1 MVIIVC
7 AKVQCLRN
15 LYDEMKHRVNG
26 TKIVR
31 EGSLPNVKIHPLGG
45 REYLVQDGSR
55 TLRAFLVSEDHHT
68 KTSTWWI
75 DGFTYEVAS
84 ASPLDE
90 LLEAM
95 GMGATTATGAD
106 HLKAPMP
113 GMVLAVHASAGQSVT
128 KGDTL
133 VILEAMKME
142 NALKAPHDGIIE
154 SVAAIAGQAVEKG
167 AVLLT
172 FQK

>member
-15 LYDEMKHRVNG
+15 LYAEMKHRVNG
-26 TKIVR
+26 TKIVP
-31 EGSLPNVKIHPLGG
+31 ESSLPGVKIHPLGG
-45 REYLVQDGSR
+45 REYMVQEGSR
-55 TLRAFLVSEDHHT
+55 TLRAFLVSEDRNT

-84 ASPLDE
+84 TSPLDE

-95 GMGATTATGAD
+95 GMGATATAGAD

-113 GMVLAVHASAGQSVT
+113 GMVLAVHASAGQSVS

-133 VILEAMKME
+133 IILEAMKME
-142 NALKAPHDGIIE
+142 NALKAPHDGVIE
-154 SVAAIAGQAVEKG
+154 SITAVAGHAVDKG